1 MCDRSRNT
9 SVGLFCSFSKR
20 FSLFSRTLK
29 FYFLLNSCKAAIE
42 NARVKLEDAIEI
54 DTVDEVPQTPRTA
67 EPRTAEPKTPHG
79 PKFDEGLFAPTN
91 LSK

>member
-1 MCDRSRNT
+1 M
-9 SVGLFCSFSKR
+9 
-20 FSLFSRTLK
+20 
-29 FYFLLNSCKAAIE
+29 NSCKAEIE

-54 DTVDEVPQTPRTA
+54 ETVDEVPQTPRTA
-67 EPRTAEPKTPHG
+67 EQGTAEPKTPHG

>member
-1 MCDRSRNT
+1 MSADRTARSCPCLVLT
-9 SVGLFCSFSKR
+9 I
-20 FSLFSRTLK
+20 
-29 FYFLLNSCKAAIE
+29 LLNSFKAALE
-42 NARVKLEDAIEI
+42 NTRVKLEDAIEI

>member
-1 MCDRSRNT
+1 MPQTPSPW
-9 SVGLFCSFSKR
+9 
-20 FSLFSRTLK
+20 RTVRPLV
-29 FYFLLNSCKAAIE
+29 LQAQIRVILNCFKAAIE

>member
-1 MCDRSRNT
+1 MVQNVDNQQSPRNILVQIT
-9 SVGLFCSFSKR
+9 SWQ
-20 FSLFSRTLK
+20 SRTLK
-29 FYFLLNSCKAAIE
+29 FYPLLNNYKAAIE

-79 PKFDEGLFAPTN
+79 PKFDEGLFAATN
-91 LSK
+91 SPK